1 MTGNSLWGI
10 LASRL
15 LQGLLVVFLV
25 VTAVFFVSRVTR
37 DPIAY
42 LADDQSTQAEI
53 EALKERFGLND
64 HVVVQYWRFL
74 VDTAQLDMGRSLLS
88 GRDALGEVSSRVVK
102 TLQLGVAA
110 LLFALLLGLS
120 TGVIASLRRGRPT
133 DWLARLLA
141 VIGQAVPDFWLGL
154 MLIFFFAV
162 ELRWLP
168 TGGSGSL
175 KHMILPMITMG
186 TFTSAAV
193 MRLTRSGMID
203 AIGSDFVRTARAKGL
218 SERAVVSRHAL
229 RHALLPV
236 VTILG
241 LQAGR
246 LIAGAVIVETVFAWP
261 GVGRLTIQAIDGGD
275 FPVTQTAILLIAVSI
290 VLANIVVDISYRL
303 VDTRIRA
310 GAA

>member
-1 MTGNSLWGI
+1 MTTNSLWGI

-25 VTAVFFVSRVTR
+25 VSAVFFVSRVTR
-37 DPIAY
+37 DPIAF
-42 LADDQSTQAEI
+42 LASDQSTQAEI
-53 EALKERFGLND
+53 DALKEQFGLND
-64 HVVVQYWRFL
+64 PLYVQYGNFL
-74 VDTAQLDMGRSLLS
+74 WNTVQLDMGRSLLN

-102 TLQLGVAA
+102 TLQLGVGA
-110 LLFALLLGLS
+110 LLFALVLGLL
-120 TGVIASLRRGRPT
+120 TGVIASLRRGRPA

-154 MLIFFFAV
+154 MLIFLFAV

-175 KHMILPMITMG
+175 KHMIMPMITMG
-186 TFTSAAV
+186 TFTAAAL

-203 AIGSDFVRTARAKGL
+203 ALGSDFVRTARAKGL
-218 SERAVVSRHAL
+218 SERAVVLRHAL

-246 LIAGAVIVETVFAWP
+246 LIAGTLVVETVFAWP
-261 GVGRLTIQAIDGGD
+261 GIGRLTINSINGGD
-275 FPVTQTAILLIAVSI
+275 FPVTQTAIMLIACSI

-303 VDTRIRA
+303 VDPRIRA

>member
-1 MTGNSLWGI
+1 MTTNSLWGI

-37 DPIAY
+37 DPIAF

-53 EALKERFGLND
+53 DALKEQFGLND
-64 HVVVQYWRFL
+64 PVVVQYGRFL
-74 VDTAQLDMGRSLLS
+74 WDTVQLDMGRSLLN

-110 LLFALLLGLS
+110 ALFALALGLS
-120 TGVIASLRRGRPT
+120 MGVIAALRRGRPA

-141 VIGQAVPDFWLGL
+141 VFSAAVPDFWMGL
-154 MLIFFFAV
+154 MLIFFFSV
-162 ELRWLP
+162 ELGWLP

-175 KHMILPMITMG
+175 KHMILPVITMG

-203 AIGSDFVRTARAKGL
+203 AMGSDFVRTARAKGL
-218 SERAVVSRHAL
+218 SERTVVSRHAL

-246 LIAGAVIVETVFAWP
+246 LIAGAIIVETVFAWP
-261 GVGRLTIQAIDGGD
+261 GVGRLTIQAINGGD
-275 FPVTQTAILLIAVSI
+275 FPVTQAAIMLIASTI
-290 VLANIVVDISYRL
+290 VLANIAVDMSYRL
-303 VDTRIRA
+303 VDPRIRA
-310 GAA
+310 GAG

>member
-1 MTGNSLWGI
+1 MTGNNFWQV
-10 LASRL
+10 LASRF

-42 LADDQSTQAEI
+42 LADIQSTEAEI
-53 EALKERFGLND
+53 DALRERFGLND
-64 HVVVQYWRFL
+64 PLYVQYGNFL
-74 VDTAQLDMGRSLLS
+74 INTAQLDMGRSLLN
-88 GRDALGEVSSRVVK
+88 GRPALTEVTARVVK
-102 TLQLGVAA
+102 TLQLGAGS
-110 LLFALLLGLS
+110 LLFALLLGLL
-120 TGVIASLRRGRPT
+120 TGVFASLRRGRLM

-154 MLIFFFAV
+154 MLIFLFAV

-175 KHMILPMITMG
+175 KHMIMPMITMG
-186 TFTSAAV
+186 TFTAAAL

-203 AIGSDFVRTARAKGL
+203 ALGSDFVRTARAKGL
-218 SERAVVSRHAL
+218 SERAVVLRHAL

-246 LIAGAVIVETVFAWP
+246 LIAGTLVVETVFAWP
-261 GVGRLTIQAIDGGD
+261 GIGRLTINSINGGD
-275 FPVTQTAILLIAVSI
+275 FPVTQTAIMLIACSI

-303 VDTRIRA
+303 VDPRIRA

>member
-1 MTGNSLWGI
+1 MTTNSLWGI

-25 VTAVFFVSRVTR
+25 VSAVFFVSRVTR
-37 DPIAY
+37 DPIAF
-42 LADDQSTQAEI
+42 LASDQSTQAEI

-64 HVVVQYWRFL
+64 HVVVQYGRFL
-74 VDTAQLDMGRSLLS
+74 WDTVQLDMGRSLLN

-102 TLQLGVAA
+102 TLQLGVAS
-110 LLFALLLGLS
+110 LLFAIVLGLS
-120 TGVIASLRRGRPT
+120 TGVIAALRRGRPA
-133 DWLARLLA
+133 DCLARLLA
-141 VIGQAVPDFWLGL
+141 VFGQAVPDFWLGL
-154 MLIFFFAV
+154 MLIFFFSV
-162 ELRWLP
+162 ELGWLP

-203 AIGSDFVRTARAKGL
+203 AMDADFVRTARAKGL
-218 SERAVVSRHAL
+218 PERTVVVRHAL

-241 LQAGR
+241 IQAGR
-246 LIAGAVIVETVFAWP
+246 LIAGALVVETVFAWP
-261 GVGRLTIQAIDGGD
+261 GVGRLTIQAIGGGD
-275 FPVTQTAILLIAVSI
+275 FPVTQTAILLIAASI
-290 VLANIVVDISYRL
+290 VLANIVVDLSYRL
-303 VDTRIRA
+303 VDPRIRA
-310 GAA
+310 GSA

>member
-1 MTGNSLWGI
+1 MSGNSLWQV

-25 VTAVFFVSRVTR
+25 VSAVFVVSRATR

-42 LADDQSTQAEI
+42 LADIQSTQAEI
-53 EALKERFGLND
+53 DALRERFGLND
-64 HVVVQYWRFL
+64 PLYVQYGNFL
-74 VDTAQLDMGRSLLS
+74 WDTLQLDMGRSLLS

-102 TLQLGVAA
+102 TLQLGIAS
-110 LLFALLLGLS
+110 LLFALLLGLL

-154 MLIFFFAV
+154 MLIFLFAV

-246 LIAGAVIVETVFAWP
+246 LIAGAIIVETVFAWP
-261 GVGRLTIQAIDGGD
+261 GIGRLTIDSIDGGD
-275 FPVTQTAILLIAVSI
+275 FPVTQTAIMLIAVSI

-303 VDTRIRA
+303 VDPRIRA
-310 GAA
+310 GAD

>member
-175 KHMILPMITMG
+175 KHMIMPMITMG
-186 TFTSAAV
+186 TFTAAAL

-203 AIGSDFVRTARAKGL
+203 ALGSDSVRTARAKGL
-218 SERAVVSRHAL
+218 PERAVVSRHAL

-303 VDTRIRA
+303 VDPRIRA

>member
-15 LQGLLVVFLV
+15 LQGLLVVCLV

-42 LADDQSTQAEI
+42 LADDQSTQEEI

-64 HVVVQYWRFL
+64 PVVVQYWRFL

-88 GRDALGEVSSRVVK
+88 GRPALTEVTTRVVK
-102 TLQLGVAA
+102 TLQLGAGS

-120 TGVIASLRRGRPT
+120 MGVIAALRRGRPT

-141 VIGQAVPDFWLGL
+141 VFGQAVPDFWLGL
-154 MLIFFFAV
+154 MLIFFFSV
-162 ELRWLP
+162 ELGWLP

-175 KHMILPMITMG
+175 EHMILPMITMG

-203 AIGSDFVRTARAKGL
+203 AMGADFVRTARAKGL
-218 SERAVVSRHAL
+218 SERTVVVRHAL

-246 LIAGAVIVETVFAWP
+246 LIAGAIIVETVFAWP
-261 GVGRLTIQAIDGGD
+261 GIGRLTIQAIDGGD

-303 VDTRIRA
+303 VDPRIRA

>member
-1 MTGNSLWGI
+1 MTSNNLWQV

-42 LADDQSTQAEI
+42 LADIQSSEAEI
-53 EALKERFGLND
+53 DALRERFGLND
-64 HVVVQYWRFL
+64 PLYVQYGNFL
-74 VDTAQLDMGRSLLS
+74 WDTVQLDMGRSLLN
-88 GRDALGEVSSRVVK
+88 GRPALTEVTSRVVK
-102 TLQLGVAA
+102 TLQLGAGS
-110 LLFALLLGLS
+110 LLFALVLGLL

-154 MLIFFFAV
+154 MLVFLFAV
-162 ELRWLP
+162 ELGWLP

-175 KHMILPMITMG
+175 KHMLMPMITMG
-186 TFTSAAV
+186 TFTAAAL

-203 AIGSDFVRTARAKGL
+203 SLGSDFVRTARAKGL
-218 SERAVVSRHAL
+218 PERAVVYRHAL

-246 LIAGAVIVETVFAWP
+246 LMAGALVVETVFAWP
-261 GVGRLTIQAIDGGD
+261 GIGRLTIDSIGGGD
-275 FPVTQTAILLIAVSI
+275 FPVTQAAIMLIAVSI
-290 VLANIVVDISYRL
+290 VLANIVVDMSYRL
-303 VDTRIRA
+303 IDPRIRA

>member
-1 MTGNSLWGI
+1 MTGNNFWQV
-10 LASRL
+10 LASRF

-42 LADDQSTQAEI
+42 LADIQSTEAEI
-53 EALKERFGLND
+53 DALRERFGLND
-64 HVVVQYWRFL
+64 PLYVQYGNFL
-74 VDTAQLDMGRSLLS
+74 INTAQLDMGRSLLN
-88 GRDALGEVSSRVVK
+88 GRPALTEVTARVVK
-102 TLQLGVAA
+102 TLQLGAGS
-110 LLFALLLGLS
+110 LLFALLLGLL
-120 TGVIASLRRGRPT
+120 TGVIASLRRGRLM

-154 MLIFFFAV
+154 MLIFLFAV

-175 KHMILPMITMG
+175 KHMIMPMITMG
-186 TFTSAAV
+186 TFTAAAL

-203 AIGSDFVRTARAKGL
+203 ALGSDFVRTARAKGL
-218 SERAVVSRHAL
+218 SERAVVLRHAL

-246 LIAGAVIVETVFAWP
+246 LIAGTLVVETVFAWP
-261 GVGRLTIQAIDGGD
+261 GIGRLTINSINGGD
-275 FPVTQTAILLIAVSI
+275 FPVTQTAIMLIACSI

-303 VDTRIRA
+303 VDPRIRA

>member
-1 MTGNSLWGI
+1 MAGSNLWQV

-25 VTAVFFVSRVTR
+25 VSAVFVVSRATR

-42 LADDQSTQAEI
+42 LADIQSTQAEI
-53 EALKERFGLND
+53 DALRERFGLND
-64 HVVVQYWRFL
+64 PLYVQYGNFL
-74 VDTAQLDMGRSLLS
+74 WDTVQLDMGRSLLN
-88 GRDALGEVSSRVVK
+88 GRPALTEVTSRVVK
-102 TLQLGVAA
+102 TLQLGAAA
-110 LLFALLLGLS
+110 LLFALVLGLA

-154 MLIFFFAV
+154 MLIFLFSV
-162 ELRWLP
+162 ELGWLP
-168 TGGSGSL
+168 TGGSGGL

-186 TFTSAAV
+186 TFTSAAL

-218 SERAVVSRHAL
+218 SERAVVARHAL

-246 LIAGAVIVETVFAWP
+246 LIAGALIVETVFAWP
-261 GVGRLTIQAIDGGD
+261 GIGRLTITSIDGGD
-275 FPVTQTAILLIAVSI
+275 FPVTQTAIMLIAVSI
-290 VLANIVVDISYRL
+290 VLANIVVDLSYRL
-303 VDTRIRA
+303 VDPRIRA

>member
-1 MTGNSLWGI
+1 MTGNNLWQV

-42 LADDQSTQAEI
+42 LADIQSTEAEI
-53 EALKERFGLND
+53 DALRERFGLND
-64 HVVVQYWRFL
+64 PLYVQYGNFL
-74 VDTAQLDMGRSLLS
+74 WNTVQLDMGRSLLN
-88 GRDALGEVSSRVVK
+88 GRPALNEVTSRVLK
-102 TLQLGVAA
+102 TLQLGAGS
-110 LLFALLLGLS
+110 LLFALVLGLV

-154 MLIFFFAV
+154 MLVFLFAV
-162 ELRWLP
+162 ELGWLP

-175 KHMILPMITMG
+175 KHMLMPMITMG
-186 TFTSAAV
+186 TFTAAAL

-203 AIGSDFVRTARAKGL
+203 SLGSDFVRTARAKGL
-218 SERAVVSRHAL
+218 PERAVVYRHAL

-246 LIAGAVIVETVFAWP
+246 LMAGALVVETVFAWP
-261 GVGRLTIQAIDGGD
+261 GIGRLTINSIGGGD
-275 FPVTQTAILLIAVSI
+275 FPVTQAAIMLIAVSI
-290 VLANIVVDISYRL
+290 VLANIVVDMSYRL
-303 VDTRIRA
+303 IDPRIRA
-310 GAA
+310 EAA

>member
-1 MTGNSLWGI
+1 MEGNNLWQV

-42 LADDQSTQAEI
+42 LADIQSTEAEI
-53 EALKERFGLND
+53 DALRERFGLND
-64 HVVVQYWRFL
+64 PLYVQYGNFL
-74 VDTAQLDMGRSLLS
+74 WDTVQLDMGRSLHN
-88 GRDALGEVSSRVVK
+88 GRPALNEVTSRVVK
-102 TLQLGVAA
+102 TLQLGAGS
-110 LLFALLLGLS
+110 LLFALVLGLL

-154 MLIFFFAV
+154 MLVFLFAV
-162 ELRWLP
+162 ELGWLP

-175 KHMILPMITMG
+175 KHMLMPMITMG
-186 TFTSAAV
+186 TFTAAAL

-203 AIGSDFVRTARAKGL
+203 SLGSDFVRTARAKGL
-218 SERAVVSRHAL
+218 PERAVVYRHAL

-246 LIAGAVIVETVFAWP
+246 LMAGALVVETVFAWP
-261 GVGRLTIQAIDGGD
+261 GIGRLPIDSIGGGD
-275 FPVTQTAILLIAVSI
+275 FPVTQAAIMLIAVSI
-290 VLANIVVDISYRL
+290 VLANIVVDMSYRL
-303 VDTRIRA
+303 IDPRIRA

>member
-1 MTGNSLWGI
+1 MTANSLWGI

-25 VTAVFFVSRVTR
+25 VSAVFFVSRVTR

-42 LADDQSTQAEI
+42 LADIQSTQAEI
-53 EALKERFGLND
+53 DALRDRFGLND
-64 HVVVQYWRFL
+64 PLVVQYGNFL
-74 VDTAQLDMGRSLLS
+74 VDTIQLDMGRLLITQ
-88 GRDALGEVSSRVVK
+88 RDALGEVSSRALK
-102 TLQLGVAA
+102 TLQLGVAS
-110 LLFALLLGLS
+110 LLFAIVLGLS
-120 TGVIASLRRGRPT
+120 MGVIAALRRGRVA

-141 VIGQAVPDFWLGL
+141 VGGQAVPDFWLGL
-154 MLIFFFAV
+154 MLIFLFGV
-162 ELRWLP
+162 ELGWLP
-168 TGGSGSL
+168 TGGSGGL

-203 AIGSDFVRTARAKGL
+203 AMGSDFVRTARAKGL
-218 SERAVVSRHAL
+218 SDRTVVYRHAL

-241 LQAGR
+241 IQAGR
-246 LIAGAVIVETVFAWP
+246 LLAGALVVETVFAWP
-261 GVGRLTIQAIDGGD
+261 GLGRLTIDSIGMGD

-290 VLANIVVDISYRL
+290 VLANIVVDLSYRL
-303 VDTRIRA
+303 VDPRIRA
-310 GAA
+310 GAG